1 MSDLFTTRG
10 QWSRSAGLSLH
21 CIKGTVTQTHWS
33 KMNHSPSFTFLYL
46 LSRSWATVT
55 CFTSS
60 LHTRRGN
67 FISQPL
73 FELFSI
79 SFALH
84 AYHAFCIALNVHLHH
99 WFFKLK
105 LQMLLFYNIWASQ
118 VLMWEEMLTLNTSLD
133 IWSSILQA
141 LKTGLSKQG
150 IYQYNSTL

>member
-21 CIKGTVTQTHWS
+21 WTVTQTHWS

-46 LSRSWATVT
+46 LSRFWATVT

-105 LQMLLFYNIWASQ
+105 LQMLLFLQYLSCPGVAVRRDVNFKYIFRY
-118 VLMWEEMLTLNTSLD
+118 L
-133 IWSSILQA
+133 ILHPA
-141 LKTGLSKQG
+141 GFENRVIKTRYISV
-150 IYQYNSTL
+150 